1 MFAPQPVAREEMD
14 PGLVYALIALAAAA
28 VAAGLAAAVLR
39 QMRRLRDDSASFG
52 RTVDSVLRS
61 QGELTGRLD
70 QLSTDGAAR
79 EAKLGQLLSERLEQS
94 SARTAESLGELRKH
108 LQVID
113 QAQKNITELS
123 GQVVGLQ
130 DILSNKQ
137 ARGAFGNV
145 QLRDLVRSALP
156 PSAFQF
162 EATLSNGRRADCL
175 IRLPMPP
182 GPIAVDAKFP
192 LESFEALRAA
202 RDEVQRGQAASG
214 FRRDILKHVK
224 DIAERYIVPGETAES
239 ALMFLPSEAIYA
251 ELHANF
257 TELVQQSYRAR
268 VWIVSPT
275 TLMATLNTVRAVLQD
290 ANMRKQAEVIQGEVH
305 KMLEDVARLDTRAR
319 NLQRHFRQAGEDLD
333 QILTSTE
340 KIDRRGRAIVDIGL
354 GEGADEAVEGAQAT
368 LRMPI
373 TESR

>member
-1 MFAPQPVAREEMD
+1 MD
-14 PGLVYALIALAAAA
+14 PGLVYALVALAAVA
-28 VAAGLAAAVLR
+28 VAAGLAAAMLR

-52 RTVDSVLRS
+52 RTVDSVLRG

-70 QLSTDGAAR
+70 QLSADGAAR
-79 EAKLGQLLSERLEQS
+79 EAKLGQILSDRLEHS

-108 LQVID
+108 LHVID

-145 QLRDLVRSALP
+145 QLRDLVASALP

-202 RDEVQRGQAASG
+202 PDEPRRNQAASG

-354 GEGADEAVEGAQAT
+354 GEGADEAVEGTQAA

>member
-1 MFAPQPVAREEMD
+1 MD

-28 VAAGLAAAVLR
+28 VAAGLAAAMLR

-52 RTVDSVLRS
+52 RTVDSVLRG

-70 QLSTDGAAR
+70 QLAADGAAR
-79 EAKLGQLLSERLEQS
+79 GATLGNSLREGLEQS
-94 SARTAESLGELRKH
+94 SARTAESLGELRERLK
-108 LQVID
+108 VID
-113 QAQKNITELS
+113 EAQKNITELS

-145 QLRDLVRSALP
+145 QLRDLVQSALP

-175 IRLPMPP
+175 IKLPMPP

-192 LESFEALRAA
+192 RESFEALRAA
-202 RDEVQRGQAASG
+202 PDEPRRNQAASA
-214 FRRDILKHVK
+214 FRRDILKHVR
-224 DIAERYIVPGETAES
+224 DIAERYIVSGETAES

-305 KMLEDVARLDTRAR
+305 KMLEDVDRLGERAEKLR
-319 NLQRHFRQAGEDLD
+319 RHFRQAGEDVD
-333 QILTSTE
+333 QILISTD

-354 GEGADEAVEGAQAT
+354 GEGADEAIEGTQAT